1 MSIAVTPVKA
11 KRMRELVTP
20 EGIALPI
27 TIASRGSRFVALV
40 LDYMAMFTLMIVLSY
55 AAWFTVSSI
64 DGLKEAT
71 SQAGEFVMVVALL
84 TFFVIWNGYFMFFE
98 MGPRGATPGKRAL
111 KIRVASR
118 DGGQLTPEA
127 VVARNLLRQIEIFLP
142 LSFVSIAAS
151 GDSGAGGYAAAIWF
165 LVFMLFPFFNRDALR
180 AGDLIAGTWVLEAPR
195 VKLAGAMSVDEGAT
209 APPQYNFGEAEL
221 SIYGEHELKTLEDV
235 LRRDDPKALET
246 VQQAILRKIGWEG
259 GAGHER
265 EFLEAFYRA
274 LRARLEGEMRFGK
287 RKRDKFDSGAGEG

>member
-1 MSIAVTPVKA
+1 MSTALPAPAA
-11 KRMRELVTP
+11 KRQRALVTP

-27 TIASRGSRFVALV
+27 TIASRGARFVALV
-40 LDYMAMFTLMIVLSY
+40 IDYVAMVVLILLMLW
-55 AAWFTVSSI
+55 AGAFTVGGLDFLQDI
-64 DGLKEAT
+64 D
-71 SQAGEFVMVVALL
+71 SQVGEFLFVVVILV
-84 TFFVIWNGYFMFFE
+84 FFAVWNGYFMFFE
-98 MGPRGATPGKRAL
+98 MGPRGATPGKRIM
-111 KIRVASR
+111 KIRVAAR
-118 DGGQLTPEA
+118 DGGRLTPEA

-142 LSFVSIAAS
+142 LGFLDLAGS

-195 VKLAGAMSVDEGAT
+195 VKLAQALSVDDAAAVPT
-209 APPQYNFGEAEL
+209 VYRFGNAEL

-235 LRRDDPKALET
+235 LRRGDPTAMAT

-287 RKRDKFDSGAGEG
+287 RKRDKFDAT

>member
-1 MSIAVTPVKA
+1 MSTALPAPAA
-11 KRMRELVTP
+11 KRQRALVTP

-27 TIASRGSRFVALV
+27 TIASRGARFVALV
-40 LDYMAMFTLMIVLSY
+40 IDYMAMVVLILLMLW
-55 AAWFTVSSI
+55 AGAFTVGGLDFLQDI
-64 DGLKEAT
+64 D
-71 SQAGEFVMVVALL
+71 SQVGEFLFVVVILV
-84 TFFVIWNGYFMFFE
+84 FFAVWNGYFMFFE
-98 MGPRGATPGKRAL
+98 MGPRGATPGKRIM
-111 KIRVASR
+111 KIRVAAR
-118 DGGQLTPEA
+118 DGGRLTPEA

-142 LSFVSIAAS
+142 LGFLDLAGS

-195 VKLAGAMSVDEGAT
+195 VKLAQALSVDDAAAVPT
-209 APPQYNFGEAEL
+209 VYRFGNSEL

-235 LRRDDPKALET
+235 LRRGDPTAMAT

-287 RKRDKFDSGAGEG
+287 RKRDKFDAT

>member
-1 MSIAVTPVKA
+1 MSAVPLHPPN
-11 KRMRELVTP
+11 KRQRELVTP

-27 TIASRGSRFVALV
+27 TLASRGARFVALV
-40 LDYMAMFTLMIVLSY
+40 IDYSAMILLVILLVWGGVSIASGLDLA
-55 AAWFTVSSI
+55 
-64 DGLKEAT
+64 DRT
-71 SQAGEFVMVVALL
+71 SNEVGEFVFILAIL
-84 TFFVIWNGYFMFFE
+84 TFFAIWNGYFMLFE
-98 MGPRGATPGKRAL
+98 MGPRGATPGKRVM

-118 DGGQLTPEA
+118 DGGRLTPEA

-142 LSFVSIAAS
+142 LTFLNLAGS
-151 GDSGAGGYAAAIWF
+151 GESGAGGYAGAIWF
-165 LVFMLFPFFNRDALR
+165 LVFMLFPFFNRDSLR

-195 VKLAGAMSVDEGAT
+195 VKLAEALSVDGEHS
-209 APPQYNFGEAEL
+209 APTQYRFGEAEL
-221 SIYGEHELKTLEDV
+221 SVYGEHELKTLEDV
-235 LRRDDPKALET
+235 LRRGDPEAMAT

-287 RKRDKFDSGAGEG
+287 RKRDKFDAG

>member
-1 MSIAVTPVKA
+1 MSTALPAPAA
-11 KRMRELVTP
+11 KRQRALVTP

-27 TIASRGSRFVALV
+27 TIASRGARFVALV
-40 LDYMAMFTLMIVLSY
+40 IDYVAMVVLILLMLW
-55 AAWFTVSSI
+55 AGAFTVGGLDFLQDI
-64 DGLKEAT
+64 D
-71 SQAGEFVMVVALL
+71 SQVGEFLFVVVILV
-84 TFFVIWNGYFMFFE
+84 FFAVWNGYFMFFE
-98 MGPRGATPGKRAL
+98 MGPRGATPGKRIM
-111 KIRVASR
+111 KIRVAAR
-118 DGGQLTPEA
+118 DGGRLTPEA

-142 LSFVSIAAS
+142 LGFLDLAGS

-195 VKLAGAMSVDEGAT
+195 VKLAQALSVDDAAAVPT
-209 APPQYNFGEAEL
+209 VYRFGNSEL

-235 LRRDDPKALET
+235 LRRGDPTAMAT

-287 RKRDKFDSGAGEG
+287 RKRDKFDAT

>member
-1 MSIAVTPVKA
+1 MSAALSAPPT
-11 KRMRELVTP
+11 RRRRELVTP

-27 TIASRGSRFVALV
+27 TIASRGSRLVALV
-40 LDYMAMFTLMIVLSY
+40 IDYTAMILLMILLSY
-55 AAWFTVSSI
+55 AAWYIVGSFE
-64 DGLKEAT
+64 GLKKTT
-71 SQAGEFVMVVALL
+71 SEVGEFVMVVALL

-98 MGPRGATPGKRAL
+98 MGPRGATPGKRIL

-118 DGGQLTPEA
+118 DGGRLTPEA

-142 LSFVSIAAS
+142 LSFLSIAGS
-151 GDSGAGGYAAAIWF
+151 GESGAGGFAGALWF

-195 VKLAGAMSVDEGAT
+195 VQLAEAMSVDQAD
-209 APPQYNFGEAEL
+209 AALPQYRFDEAEL

-235 LRRDDPKALET
+235 LRRGDPNAMAT

-287 RKRDKFDSGAGEG
+287 RKRDKFDDA

>member
-1 MSIAVTPVKA
+1 MSIAAPA
-11 KRMRELVTP
+11 PNARRQRALVTP

-40 LDYMAMFTLMIVLSY
+40 IDYLAILFLLILLAY
-55 AAWFTVSSI
+55 AAWYLVGSF
-64 DGLKEAT
+64 DKLKQAT
-71 SQAGEFVMVVALL
+71 SQIGEFVMVVAMLA
-84 TFFVIWNGYFMFFE
+84 FFVIWNGYFMFFE
-98 MGPRGATPGKRAL
+98 MGPRGATPGKRAM

-118 DGGQLTPEA
+118 DGGRLTPEA

-142 LSFVSIAAS
+142 LSMLSFAGS
-151 GDSGAGGYAAAIWF
+151 GESGAGGYAGLVWF

-180 AGDLIAGTWVLEAPR
+180 AGDLIAGTWVLEAPK
-195 VKLAGAMSVDEGAT
+195 VKLADALSVDQDDAVP
-209 APPQYNFGEAEL
+209 AQFRFGEAEL
-221 SIYGEHELKTLEDV
+221 SVYGEHELKTLEDV
-235 LRRDDPKALET
+235 LRRGDPNAMAT

-259 GAGHER
+259 GAGYER

-287 RKRDKFDSGAGEG
+287 RKRNKFDSG

>member
-1 MSIAVTPVKA
+1 MSTALPAPAA
-11 KRMRELVTP
+11 KRQRALVTP

-27 TIASRGSRFVALV
+27 TIASRGARFVALV
-40 LDYMAMFTLMIVLSY
+40 IDYVAMVVLILLMLW
-55 AAWFTVSSI
+55 AGAFTVGGLDFLQDI
-64 DGLKEAT
+64 D
-71 SQAGEFVMVVALL
+71 SQVGEFLFVVVILV
-84 TFFVIWNGYFMFFE
+84 FFAVWNGYFMFFE
-98 MGPRGATPGKRAL
+98 MGPRGATPGKRIM
-111 KIRVASR
+111 KIRVAAR
-118 DGGQLTPEA
+118 DGGRLTPEA

-142 LSFVSIAAS
+142 LGFLDLAGS

-195 VKLAGAMSVDEGAT
+195 VKLAQALSVDDAAAVPT
-209 APPQYNFGEAEL
+209 VYRFGNAEL

-235 LRRDDPKALET
+235 LRRGDPKAMAT

-287 RKRDKFDSGAGEG
+287 RKRDKFDAT

>member
-1 MSIAVTPVKA
+1 MSAALSAPDL
-11 KRMRELVTP
+11 KRRRELVTP

-40 LDYMAMFTLMIVLSY
+40 IDYTAMILLMLLLSY
-55 AAWFTVSSI
+55 AAWYIVGSFE
-64 DGLKEAT
+64 GLKKAT
-71 SQAGEFVMVVALL
+71 SQVGEFVMVVALL

-98 MGPRGATPGKRAL
+98 MGPRGATPGKRIL

-118 DGGQLTPEA
+118 DGGRLTPEA

-142 LSFVSIAAS
+142 LSFLGIAGS
-151 GDSGAGGYAAAIWF
+151 GEGGAGGFAGAIWF
-165 LVFMLFPFFNRDALR
+165 LIFMLFPFFNRDALR

-195 VKLAGAMSVDEGAT
+195 VQLAEALSIDDT
-209 APPQYNFGEAEL
+209 PDAPPQYRFGEAEL
-221 SIYGEHELKTLEDV
+221 SVYGEHELKTLEDV
-235 LRRDDPKALET
+235 LRRGDPGAMAT

-259 GAGHER
+259 GAGYER

-287 RKRDKFDSGAGEG
+287 RKRDKFDDV

>member
-1 MSIAVTPVKA
+1 MSAALSAPQT
-11 KRMRELVTP
+11 KRQRELVTP

-40 LDYMAMFTLMIVLSY
+40 IDYTAMILLMLLLSY
-55 AAWFTVSSI
+55 AAWYIVGSFE
-64 DGLKEAT
+64 GLKKAT
-71 SQAGEFVMVVALL
+71 SQVGEFVMVVALL

-98 MGPRGATPGKRAL
+98 MGPRGATPGKRIL

-118 DGGQLTPEA
+118 DGGRLTPEA

-142 LSFVSIAAS
+142 LSFLSIAGS
-151 GDSGAGGYAAAIWF
+151 GESGAGGFAGTIWF

-195 VKLAGAMSVDEGAT
+195 VQLAEAMSVDQEDA
-209 APPQYNFGEAEL
+209 APSQYRFGEAEL
-221 SIYGEHELKTLEDV
+221 SVYGEHELKTLEDV
-235 LRRDDPKALET
+235 LRRGDPNAMAT

-287 RKRDKFDSGAGEG
+287 RKRDKFDET

>member
-1 MSIAVTPVKA
+1 MSIAAPA
-11 KRMRELVTP
+11 PNARRQRALVTP

-40 LDYMAMFTLMIVLSY
+40 IDYLAILFLLILLAY
-55 AAWFTVSSI
+55 AAWYLVGSF
-64 DGLKEAT
+64 DKLKQAT
-71 SQAGEFVMVVALL
+71 SQIGEFVMVVAMLA
-84 TFFVIWNGYFMFFE
+84 FFVIWNGYFMFFE
-98 MGPRGATPGKRAL
+98 MGPRGATPGKRAM

-118 DGGQLTPEA
+118 DGGRLTPEA

-142 LSFVSIAAS
+142 LSMLSFAGS
-151 GDSGAGGYAAAIWF
+151 GESGAGGYAGLVWF

-180 AGDLIAGTWVLEAPR
+180 AGDLIAGTWVLEAPK
-195 VKLAGAMSVDEGAT
+195 VKLADALSVDRDDAVP
-209 APPQYNFGEAEL
+209 AQFRFGETEL
-221 SIYGEHELKTLEDV
+221 SVYGEHELKTLEDV
-235 LRRDDPKALET
+235 LRRGDPNAMAT

-259 GAGHER
+259 GAGYER

-287 RKRDKFDSGAGEG
+287 RKRNKFDSG

>member
-1 MSIAVTPVKA
+1 MSAALSAPDR
-11 KRMRELVTP
+11 KRRRELVTP
-20 EGIALPI
+20 EGITLPI
-27 TIASRGSRFVALV
+27 TVASRGSRFVALV
-40 LDYMAMFTLMIVLSY
+40 IDYTAMILLMILLSY
-55 AAWFTVSSI
+55 AAWYIVGSFE
-64 DGLKEAT
+64 GLKKAT
-71 SQAGEFVMVVALL
+71 SQVGEFVMVVALL

-98 MGPRGATPGKRAL
+98 MGPRGATPGKRIL

-118 DGGQLTPEA
+118 DGGRLTPEA

-142 LSFVSIAAS
+142 LSFLSIAGS
-151 GDSGAGGYAAAIWF
+151 GESGAGGFAGTIWF

-195 VKLAGAMSVDEGAT
+195 VQLAEAMSVDQENA
-209 APPQYNFGEAEL
+209 APSQYRFGEAEL
-221 SIYGEHELKTLEDV
+221 SVYGEHELKTLEDV
-235 LRRDDPKALET
+235 LRRGDPGAMAT

-259 GAGHER
+259 GAGYER

-287 RKRDKFDSGAGEG
+287 RKRDKFDDV

>member
-1 MSIAVTPVKA
+1 MSIAAPA
-11 KRMRELVTP
+11 PNARRQRALVTP

-40 LDYMAMFTLMIVLSY
+40 IDYLAILFLLILLAY
-55 AAWFTVSSI
+55 AAWYLVGSF
-64 DGLKEAT
+64 DKLKQAT
-71 SQAGEFVMVVALL
+71 SQIGEFVMVVAMLA
-84 TFFVIWNGYFMFFE
+84 FFVIWNGYFMFFE
-98 MGPRGATPGKRAL
+98 MGPRGATPGKRAM

-118 DGGQLTPEA
+118 DGGRLTPEA

-142 LSFVSIAAS
+142 LSMLSFAGS
-151 GDSGAGGYAAAIWF
+151 GESGAGGYAGLVWF

-180 AGDLIAGTWVLEAPR
+180 AGDLIAGTWVLEAPK
-195 VKLAGAMSVDEGAT
+195 VKLADALSVDRDDA
-209 APPQYNFGEAEL
+209 APAQFRFGEAEL
-221 SIYGEHELKTLEDV
+221 SVYGEHELKTLEDV
-235 LRRDDPKALET
+235 LRRGDPNAMAT

-259 GAGHER
+259 GAGYER

-287 RKRDKFDSGAGEG
+287 RKRNKFDSG

>member
-1 MSIAVTPVKA
+1 MSIAAPA
-11 KRMRELVTP
+11 PNARRQRALVTP

-40 LDYMAMFTLMIVLSY
+40 IDYLAILFLLILLAY
-55 AAWFTVSSI
+55 AAWYLVGSF
-64 DGLKEAT
+64 DKLKQAT
-71 SQAGEFVMVVALL
+71 SQIGEFVMVIAMLA
-84 TFFVIWNGYFMFFE
+84 FFVIWNGYFMFFE
-98 MGPRGATPGKRAL
+98 MGPRGATPGKRAM

-118 DGGQLTPEA
+118 EGGRLTPEA

-142 LSFVSIAAS
+142 LSMLSFAGS
-151 GDSGAGGYAAAIWF
+151 GESGAGGYAGLVWF

-180 AGDLIAGTWVLEAPR
+180 AGDLIAGTWVLEAPK
-195 VKLAGAMSVDEGAT
+195 VKLADALSVDRDDA
-209 APPQYNFGEAEL
+209 APAQFRFGETEL
-221 SIYGEHELKTLEDV
+221 SVYGEHELKTLEDV
-235 LRRDDPKALET
+235 LRRGDPNAMAT

-259 GAGHER
+259 GAGYER

-287 RKRDKFDSGAGEG
+287 RKRNKFDSG